1 MRGLD
6 LVAASAFVRLSGLFS
21 SRAPFPSRETRDE
34 VAMNDQD
41 QGREV
46 AVERLQSARQQ
57 RDRQVRQYD
66 AARGSPSELA
76 AYTQLQAA
84 VDQFA
89 AREAWL
95 AWLDRDY

>member
-1 MRGLD
+1 
-6 LVAASAFVRLSGLFS
+6 V
-21 SRAPFPSRETRDE
+21 T
-34 VAMNDQD
+34 DQD

-46 AVERLQSARQQ
+46 AVERLQSARQR
-57 RDRQVRQYD
+57 RDRHVRQHD

-76 AYTQLQAA
+76 AYTELQAA

-95 AWLDRDY
+95 AWLDRGY

>member
-1 MRGLD
+1 
-6 LVAASAFVRLSGLFS
+6 
-21 SRAPFPSRETRDE
+21 
-34 VAMNDQD
+34 MNDQD
-41 QGREV
+41 QSREV
-46 AVERLQSARQQ
+46 AVERLQSVRQR

-66 AARGSPSELA
+66 AARGSPSELV

-95 AWLDRDY
+95 AWLDREY

>member
-1 MRGLD
+1 
-6 LVAASAFVRLSGLFS
+6 V
-21 SRAPFPSRETRDE
+21 T
-34 VAMNDQD
+34 DQD
-41 QGREV
+41 QGRVV
-46 AVERLQSARQQ
+46 AVERLQSARQR
-57 RDRQVRQYD
+57 RDRHVRQYH
-66 AARGSPSELA
+66 AARGSPTELA